1 MILYSDFDLFK
12 DQHVISVKFTS
23 AELRQMRRDYR
34 EVAEE
39 EIEKAIKA
47 YANVNGRPRKA
58 NWMWNRKKKRCY
70 CR

>member
-1 MILYSDFDLFK
+1 MILQNDFDLFS
-12 DQHVISVKFTS
+12 DLHIITVKFTKT
-23 AELRQMRRDYR
+23 ELEQMCRDYR
-34 EVAEE
+34 AVAEE

-58 NWMWNRKKKRCY
+58 NWMWHRKKKRC